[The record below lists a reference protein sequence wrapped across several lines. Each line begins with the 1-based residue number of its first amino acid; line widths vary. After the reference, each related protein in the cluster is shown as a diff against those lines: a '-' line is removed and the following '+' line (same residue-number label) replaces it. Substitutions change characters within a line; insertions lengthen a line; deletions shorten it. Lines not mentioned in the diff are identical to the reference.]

1 MNSGG
6 GKDMLPDGFEQLEL
20 FRLSSNGELV
30 PAIDFDNFDYSE
42 KKEGEKWQDVINT
55 IARKNKA
62 ER

>member
-1 MNSGG
+1 MNSRG

-30 PAIDFDNFDYSE
+30 PAIDFDNFDYSQN
-42 KKEGEKWQDVINT
+42 KEGEKWQDVINT

>member
-1 MNSGG
+1 
-6 GKDMLPDGFEQLEL
+6 MLPDGFEQLEL

-42 KKEGEKWQDVINT
+42 NKEGEKWQDVINT